1 MTINLSGHVGLVTG
15 ASSGLGRQLATTMA
29 RAGVSVMLAARR
41 LQTLNEIADRLLQ
54 EGLSAAAVELDLRD
68 VDAIKHA
75 VDVAESRFGIV
86 DILINSAG
94 VPDAGYA
101 TRLPLE
107 TIDRVI
113 DVNFRAPFLMSTE
126 IARRL
131 ISAGKPGNIVNIA
144 SVGAY
149 HYTPTTAAALYCAT
163 KSGLIRMTEVL
174 ALEWARFGINVN
186 AIAPGLFKSE
196 MNADFLERAGA
207 DVKNDF
213 PRGRVGEPEYF
224 DSTLLYLLS
233 PSSHFVTGTCIVV
246 DDAQFSR

>member
-41 LQTLNEIADRLLQ
+41 LQTLDEIVDRLLQ

-86 DILINSAG
+86 DILINNAG

-131 ISAGKPGNIVNIA
+131 ISTGKPGNIVNIA

-233 PSSHFVTGTCIVV
+233 ASSHFVTGTCIVV

>member
-29 RAGVSVMLAARR
+29 RSGVSVMLAARR
-41 LQTLNEIADRLLQ
+41 LQTLNEIVDRLLQ
-54 EGLSAAAVELDLRD
+54 EGLSTAAVELDLRD

-126 IARRL
+126 IARPL

>member
-29 RAGVSVMLAARR
+29 RSGVSVMLAARR
-41 LQTLNEIADRLLQ
+41 LQTLNEIVDRLLQ
-54 EGLSAAAVELDLRD
+54 EGLSTAAVELDLRD

>member
-41 LQTLNEIADRLLQ
+41 LQTLNEIVDRLLQ

-113 DVNFRAPFLMSTE
+113 DVNFRASFLMSTE

>member
-41 LQTLNEIADRLLQ
+41 LQTLNEIVDRLLQ